1 MVRRGS
7 TVIKIFISSH
17 GKLASGI
24 KSSLNILIGNTDRI
38 TTFDAY
44 INEKSVSEALDEFY
58 QTVEK
63 GDQVILIS
71 DLYGGS
77 VNSTMFL
84 YLDKPNTML
93 VSGVN
98 LALVLEL
105 AIREKDISKDEL
117 NHLIS
122 KSREMLTLVE
132 NDTNIVEENDFF

>member
-1 MVRRGS
+1 M
-7 TVIKIFISSH
+7 IKIFISSH

-24 KSSLNILIGNTDRI
+24 KSSLNILLGSTDRI

-44 INEKSVSEALDEFY
+44 INEKSVNEALNEFY
-58 QTVEK
+58 QTVDE

-84 YLDKPNTML
+84 YLDRPNTML

-105 AIREKDISKDEL
+105 AIREEDISKDEL
-117 NHLIS
+117 NQLIS

-132 NDTNIVEENDFF
+132 NDTNILEEENDFF

>member
-1 MVRRGS
+1 M
-7 TVIKIFISSH
+7 IKIFISSH

-24 KSSLNILIGNTDRI
+24 KSSLNVLVGNTDRI

-44 INEKSVSEALDEFY
+44 INEKSVQEALDEFY
-58 QTVEK
+58 ETVKEE
-63 GDQVILIS
+63 DQVILIS

-93 VSGVN
+93 ISGFN

-105 AIREKDISKDEL
+105 VIREEPINKEIL
-117 NHLIS
+117 NQLIDN
-122 KSREMLTLVE
+122 SRKMITLVE
-132 NDTNIVEENDFF
+132 NDTNNLEKENEFF